1 MFTVATPAATKALTT
16 LEAVKADLGISGS
29 AEDAYLTEK
38 INQASAAVCAYLRVP
53 QASDGSMTLAS
64 EELVQT
70 FRFEDHGIR
79 RFSGVGAANP
89 RRHLILARRPV
100 TAVASVVVGDTAL
113 QEADF
118 EIDGAAGLLSRLRND
133 RVSSWHG
140 CHKVVVSFTAG
151 YRLQDAGNDRTLP
164 YDIEKAVIDLVKGA
178 RSARK
183 RDPLLKEIEVVDVDR
198 KVFWVGGTP
207 GSSTLPPEIAAT
219 LDQWRYVALAA

>member
-1 MFTVATPAATKALTT
+1 
-16 LEAVKADLGISGS
+16 
-29 AEDAYLTEK
+29 
-38 INQASAAVCAYLRVP
+38 
-53 QASDGSMTLAS
+53 MTLAS